1 MRVSCDDRCSKC
13 SRSQNSKRCCSTLNK
28 NSCTPLNSLA
38 IARHLIVSHCLKRVT
53 RLTCASESTPLRSQ
67 CLGIE
72 ENIYYQY
79 TPLHHQSNTDIAE
92 QLVGTLKLAQ
102 DKLRTSKTP
111 VTVDMNENNLDARP
125 FSLFNVSTRV
135 YCKYTSNSYE
145 QGLIVSYWSV
155 LTSTE

>member
-1 MRVSCDDRCSKC
+1 
-13 SRSQNSKRCCSTLNK
+13 
-28 NSCTPLNSLA
+28 
-38 IARHLIVSHCLKRVT
+38 
-53 RLTCASESTPLRSQ
+53 
-67 CLGIE
+67 LGIE